1 MYCSVPTYAVVEG
14 DEDKAHVDE
23 DDGDDQ
29 EVKGDEDEADLD
41 EDDAKIH
48 LRPVP
53 AHKHR

>member
-1 MYCSVPTYAVVEG
+1 MYRSVPTYAVVED
-14 DEDKAHVDE
+14 DEEKAHVDE

-29 EVKGDEDEADLD
+29 KVKDDEDKADLD

-48 LRPVP
+48 LGPVL

>member
-1 MYCSVPTYAVVEG
+1 MVED

-29 EVKGDEDEADLD
+29 EVKDDGDKADLD
-41 EDDAKIH
+41 EDDTKIH
-48 LRPVP
+48 LGPVL

>member
-1 MYCSVPTYAVVEG
+1 MVED

-23 DDGDDQ
+23 DDEDDQ
-29 EVKGDEDEADLD
+29 EVKDDEDKADLD

-48 LRPVP
+48 LGPVL